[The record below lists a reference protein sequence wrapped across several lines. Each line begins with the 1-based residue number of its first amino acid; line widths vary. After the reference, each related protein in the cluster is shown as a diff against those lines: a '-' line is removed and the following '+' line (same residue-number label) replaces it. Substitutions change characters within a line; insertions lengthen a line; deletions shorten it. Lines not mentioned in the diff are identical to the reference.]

1 MTKNEIISEC
11 RDGSLPLL
19 LLSCHSEVS
28 EEFLKS
34 QEPFWTHCTKHH
46 LHRAFLGGFCC
57 FWALW
62 PCPPCPL
69 HTHWEQHLSP
79 AIPQLNPGTKRSLRP
94 ESNQSCSA
102 SMEKKNKKNP
112 FFSNHATEPGLSLN
126 PPACFSCS
134 ECLTSLFYHFQDC
147 RWEKQPWDLGDLF
160 WHIGLQDAALSTVPK
175 HPRKVQEV
183 RSQPVTDFRSM
194 NSAEFSS
201 ISLEMLQ
208 PHSKSSFQSVP
219 SSWLYQ

>member
-34 QEPFWTHCTKHH
+34 QEPFWTHCTKHQ

-102 SMEKKNKKNP
+102 SMEKKNKINP
-112 FFSNHATEPGLSLN
+112 FFSNPATEPGLSLN

-134 ECLTSLFYHFQDC
+134 ECLTSLFYHFQDGRWKSGRASPGIWVICSGTLAC
-147 RWEKQPWDLGDLF
+147 RMQLYP
-160 WHIGLQDAALSTVPK
+160 QCPSTPGK
-175 HPRKVQEV
+175 CRK
-183 RSQPVTDFRSM
+183 SGASP
-194 NSAEFSS
+194 
-201 ISLEMLQ
+201 
-208 PHSKSSFQSVP
+208 
-219 SSWLYQ
+219 